1 MSFVKQHAVSVH
13 EFC

>member
-1 MSFVKQHAVSVH
+1 MSFVKQHGVSVH